1 MPWQLNKEQQQQ
13 ITIIINPME
22 GRIIQ
27 LLGASEEPETVLVL
41 SSFAFPIALLPLELL
56 YLVV

>member
-1 MPWQLNKEQQQQ
+1 MPWQFNDKEQQQQ
-13 ITIIINPME
+13 ITIINPME
-22 GRIIQ
+22 GRITQ
-27 LLGASEEPETVLVL
+27 LLGASEEPEPVLVS